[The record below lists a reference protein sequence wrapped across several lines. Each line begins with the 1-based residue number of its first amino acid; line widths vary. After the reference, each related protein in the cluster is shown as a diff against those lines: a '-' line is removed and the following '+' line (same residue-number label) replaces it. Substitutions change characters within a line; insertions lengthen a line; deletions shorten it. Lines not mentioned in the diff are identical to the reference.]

1 MAGKELH
8 FKNLKAIQ
16 AIVDKKQKQ
25 TRLKLMVKPDSTYK
39 EFVTSQQ
46 AASKRLMVGDPEF
59 IDTEVVHNEH

>member
-1 MAGKELH
+1 
-8 FKNLKAIQ
+8 
-16 AIVDKKQKQ
+16 
-25 TRLKLMVKPDSTYK
+25 MVKPDSTYK